1 MEDVTPEKVEQF
13 LASVPDSDEIVASH
27 RRLVPHLGYFL
38 TECLGDVIVSPARI
52 GQCYDSVRLK
62 RPKNISDVMNKSRAF
77 VRTKRGFELG
87 RDVRTSIASSISKAQ
102 PYSKPVSKDEGADLG
117 RSRNV
122 AVVYGRNEK
131 LRKSMFGLLRSIK
144 LNPIEWNE
152 AVIKTGKATPMVAE
166 VLGALFDMAQAV
178 VVMFTPDEK
187 AQLRSELRKKKEDGK
202 TAWQPRPNVLIEAGM
217 ALAKNEGRT
226 IIVHV
231 GSIRAMSDLEGR
243 HVLHLTNSA
252 QSRHE
257 FVHRLRLAGGAPN
270 TDGSDWLNEGD
281 FDCCP

>member
-1 MEDVTPEKVEQF
+1 
-13 LASVPDSDEIVASH
+13 
-27 RRLVPHLGYFL
+27 
-38 TECLGDVIVSPARI
+38 
-52 GQCYDSVRLK
+52 
-62 RPKNISDVMNKSRAF
+62 
-77 VRTKRGFELG
+77 
-87 RDVRTSIASSISKAQ
+87 
-102 PYSKPVSKDEGADLG
+102 
-117 RSRNV
+117 
-122 AVVYGRNEK
+122 
-131 LRKSMFGLLRSIK
+131 MFGLLRSIK